1 MGSTLAGLNLTQDSI
16 MFIQAAF
23 IDEEDQ
29 ECNFDIQLIE
39 DSSVSVPVAKVL
51 KKGTP
56 KVEKVIQKPAA
67 A

>member
-1 MGSTLAGLNLTQDSI
+1 M
-16 MFIQAAF
+16 
-23 IDEEDQ
+23 DEEDQ

-39 DSSVSVPVAKVL
+39 DSSVSEPVAKVL

-56 KVEKVIQKPAA
+56 KVEKVTEKPAA